1 MRTRSAASRGDSAG
15 PGPLESF
22 SVTTFTELGLAAPLL
37 KALEAEGYTQP
48 TPIQAQAIP
57 AVLTGS
63 DMLGIAQTGTGKTAA
78 FALPILHRLAA
89 DRKPA
94 PRKGCRALVLSPTR
108 ELASQIADS
117 FRVYGRHMQLSVTTV
132 FGGVG
137 HRPQIRALSSG
148 VDILIATPG
157 RLLDHI
163 GERVANLQGTE
174 ILVLDEAD
182 QMLDMGFVKPI
193 RQIVSG
199 LSMRRQTLFFSAT
212 MPGEIRKLAGEF
224 LRDPVTVAV
233 TPVSATADRI
243 DQRVIHVEARKKRA
257 LLAELLADEAMSR
270 TLVFTR
276 TKRGA
281 DRVAKHLTAAGIEV
295 AAIHGNKSQRQREDA
310 LDAFRRAKISVLVA
324 TDIAARGIDVD
335 QVSHVINFELPEV
348 PEAYVHRI
356 GRTAR
361 AGASGSAISLCDNAE
376 RDLLRAIERLTRQ
389 TIPSE
394 DRRHD
399 NALAEDAAGTSTPDR
414 ARNGARGG
422 NRSTSRGGGGRN
434 RAEAGNGND
443 RRRTNAPGARNGETI
458 RTPVNAEAAQRPARS
473 QWNPAEPRS
482 DAATGASRANG
493 GDRAKTIADVG
504 FMAAPRS
511 QRSSEPK
518 REGEGHRTGG
528 RRSEASGQQRPK
540 RKDAARSDAGRPA
553 GDRNTRRKPRQR
565 TARPETVA

>member
-1 MRTRSAASRGDSAG
+1 MRLRRS
-15 PGPLESF
+15 GPLESF
-22 SVTTFTELGLAAPLL
+22 SVTSFTELGLAAPLL
-37 KALEAEGYTQP
+37 QALEAEGYTQP

-89 DRKPA
+89 DRRPA

-224 LRDPVTVAV
+224 LRDPVTVSV
-233 TPVSATADRI
+233 TPVSSTAERI
-243 DQRVIHVEARKKRA
+243 AN
-257 LLAELLADEAMSR
+257 
-270 TLVFTR
+270 
-276 TKRGA
+276 
-281 DRVAKHLTAAGIEV
+281 
-295 AAIHGNKSQRQREDA
+295 AAIGGSSS
-310 LDAFRRAKISVLVA
+310 FRR
-324 TDIAARGIDVD
+324 
-335 QVSHVINFELPEV
+335 
-348 PEAYVHRI
+348 
-356 GRTAR
+356 
-361 AGASGSAISLCDNAE
+361 
-376 RDLLRAIERLTRQ
+376 
-389 TIPSE
+389 
-394 DRRHD
+394 
-399 NALAEDAAGTSTPDR
+399 
-414 ARNGARGG
+414 
-422 NRSTSRGGGGRN
+422 
-434 RAEAGNGND
+434 
-443 RRRTNAPGARNGETI
+443 
-458 RTPVNAEAAQRPARS
+458 
-473 QWNPAEPRS
+473 
-482 DAATGASRANG
+482 
-493 GDRAKTIADVG
+493 
-504 FMAAPRS
+504 
-511 QRSSEPK
+511 
-518 REGEGHRTGG
+518 
-528 RRSEASGQQRPK
+528 
-540 RKDAARSDAGRPA
+540 
-553 GDRNTRRKPRQR
+553 TRRAVSRR
-565 TARPETVA
+565 